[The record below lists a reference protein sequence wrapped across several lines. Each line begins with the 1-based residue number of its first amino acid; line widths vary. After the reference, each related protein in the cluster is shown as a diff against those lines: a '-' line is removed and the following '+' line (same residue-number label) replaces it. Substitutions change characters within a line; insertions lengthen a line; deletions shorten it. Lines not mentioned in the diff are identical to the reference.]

1 MTMKTAHTSSTR
13 NAGAAP
19 QTTLIGGAVRTRASR
34 RRVIAIAI
42 GVQALLLAAGWV
54 VTFRAVRE
62 RVSEKFKD
70 QIVASNT
77 KTVEAVREKLA
88 ELVPHG
94 MAYGDQ
100 NWEVAQSVIES
111 IKMPA
116 DGFACIIDDEG
127 RLLCHPDMREDPSLR
142 GVNLGEATLKQ
153 EGTASGTPLAR
164 LTGDGVVAGSVT
176 FMGVDKHYLATAMV
190 PGMNARLLVHQP
202 VAGLISAGE
211 AATGGLLWISLG
223 IGSIVLLSTGFATV
237 GLMRRHDRDLEGINT
252 RLEAEVAR
260 RLDQAM
266 STRDALILGLAKLA
280 DYRDT
285 DTGTHLERIA
295 EYSELLARELA
306 KADATID
313 EAYIR
318 RLRVASSMH
327 DIGKVGVE
335 DAVLLK
341 PGKLTDAERSR
352 MQRHPIMGADT
363 LIAIREKMGHDELVE
378 MALVVTLEHH
388 ERWDG
393 TGYPLG
399 LAGEQIQL
407 PARIVALADV
417 YDALTSKR
425 VYKDAMTHEAAAA
438 VIVQGRGTQFD
449 AMVVD
454 AFLACG
460 AGFAHARAKLQP
472 PESKPGG
479 TTLAA

>member
-1 MTMKTAHTSSTR
+1 
-13 NAGAAP
+13 
-19 QTTLIGGAVRTRASR
+19 
-34 RRVIAIAI
+34 
-42 GVQALLLAAGWV
+42 
-54 VTFRAVRE
+54 
-62 RVSEKFKD
+62 
-70 QIVASNT
+70 
-77 KTVEAVREKLA
+77 
-88 ELVPHG
+88 
-94 MAYGDQ
+94 
-100 NWEVAQSVIES
+100 
-111 IKMPA
+111 
-116 DGFACIIDDEG
+116 
-127 RLLCHPDMREDPSLR
+127 
-142 GVNLGEATLKQ
+142 
-153 EGTASGTPLAR
+153 
-164 LTGDGVVAGSVT
+164 
-176 FMGVDKHYLATAMV
+176 MGVDKHYLATAMV

-223 IGSIVLLSTGFATV
+223 IGSVVLLSTGFTTV
-237 GLMRRHDRDLEGINT
+237 GLMRRHDRDLEAINT
-252 RLEAEVAR
+252 GLEAEVAR

-266 STRDALILGLAKLA
+266 ATRDALILGLAKLA

-306 KADATID
+306 RADATID

-341 PGKLTDAERSR
+341 PGKLTDAERGR

-393 TGYPLG
+393 KGYPLG

-449 AMVVD
+449 PMVVD
-454 AFLACG
+454 AFMACG
-460 AGFAHARAKLQP
+460 GCFARARERLQP
-472 PESKPGG
+472 PASNQTFAPR
-479 TTLAA
+479 AA